1 MLKAIKAQ
9 ASPLSIARVEVQL
22 QWQGLLDSFAQPI
35 TSVSRRLII
44 PMCDVSGSM
53 CSPCGDSGDGTCM
66 DVACAACALSLLLT
80 DLLPEGNIFRG
91 RVLTFS
97 ESPTFVTVKT
107 ESNSAL
113 TIEAV
118 EAADSL
124 DSIAAL
130 LPDLAGRVSTLKGCD
145 WGMSTNFFGAM
156 ERICDVAKEHN
167 LTSEDVKGL
176 GLVVFLDTEFN
187 EESTVQTTMK
197 RLC

>member
-1 MLKAIKAQ
+1 
-9 ASPLSIARVEVQL
+9 
-22 QWQGLLDSFAQPI
+22 
-35 TSVSRRLII
+35 
-44 PMCDVSGSM
+44 
-53 CSPCGDSGDGTCM
+53 M
-66 DVACAACALSLLLT
+66 DVACALSLLLT
-80 DLLPEGNIFRG
+80 DLLPEGNIFCG

-97 ESPTFVTVKT
+97 ESPQFVTMKT

-130 LPDLAGRVSTLKGCD
+130 LPDLAGLLNTLKGSD
-145 WGMSTNFFGAM
+145 WGISTNFFGAM
-156 ERICDVAKEHN
+156 ERICNVAKEPN

-176 GLVVFLDTEFN
+176 ELACFWTWSSTRR
-187 EESTVQTTMK
+187 STVQTTMK